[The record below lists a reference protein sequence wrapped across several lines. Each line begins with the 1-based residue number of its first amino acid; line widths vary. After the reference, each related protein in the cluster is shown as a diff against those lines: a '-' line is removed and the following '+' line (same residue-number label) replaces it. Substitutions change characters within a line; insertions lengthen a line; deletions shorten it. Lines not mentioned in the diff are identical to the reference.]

1 MPNEGGDDMAEAT
14 TARMEGPDRS
24 VTVANGPVIAGR
36 LLAFYAAVVVI
47 QGGHVVEHIIQ
58 LIQVF
63 VLGVPDDQA
72 LGLLGYVFAFQGTE
86 EWLHIVFNV
95 LYLISLVVIGW
106 GLWRSP
112 VARSVVP
119 RFGMMAFV
127 FFGVSLEAWHV
138 VEHVVIISNVVAN
151 NGCPCPGILDSR
163 LGVSDTVLHFG
174 YNAIAYSA
182 TILPFAYLLRHRWQS
197 AKPH

>member
-1 MPNEGGDDMAEAT
+1 MVEGAARQIAAIDRAPPAT
-14 TARMEGPDRS
+14 DGRAIG
-24 VTVANGPVIAGR
+24 AR
-36 LLAFYAAVVVI
+36 LLAFYTVVVVV
-47 QGGHVVEHIIQ
+47 QGVHVIEHIIQ